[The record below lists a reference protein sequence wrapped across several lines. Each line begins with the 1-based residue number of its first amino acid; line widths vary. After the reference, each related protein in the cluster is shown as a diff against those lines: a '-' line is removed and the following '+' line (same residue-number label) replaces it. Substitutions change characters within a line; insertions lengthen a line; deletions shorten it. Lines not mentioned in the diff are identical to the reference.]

1 MDKRPNILLFY
12 VDQQRFDTLGMH
24 GHPTCK
30 TPALDRL
37 ADGGVDFTRA
47 YSCCGLCSPARAS
60 LMTGLYPHNHGLL
73 TNTHDWQTR
82 RSFEPTSPTF
92 AHLLTG
98 AGYHTSYVGKVH
110 LRTPR
115 DTPLPYGFKEWH
127 RPYQQYLKE
136 RGLKPGEV
144 IGPKYE
150 PPNSLCPWPFA
161 ATYSGSFESFNEYW
175 RAEEGIRI
183 LTERAADCQRNGT
196 PFFLRIDFPG
206 PHLPFIIP
214 EPFASMYDPAS
225 VPEPPEFAETF
236 KNKPRIH
243 AQMPRYW
250 GTENTDWAFW
260 RPVVAKYWGFVTLL
274 DALIGR
280 VMDHLRG
287 LGLERDT
294 AVFYTTDHGDTC
306 GSRRMFDKGYCMYE
320 ELYHI
325 PLIASWPGVWQG
337 GRRCDAFVNHIDL
350 MPTFLEI
357 AGLKPPQGID
367 ARSLMP
373 LLQGQ
378 PPADWPTDAY
388 AEFHGMQ
395 WGLYSQRML
404 VTERHKLVFN
414 AADTDEL
421 YDLQEDPAELNN
433 LIDDLRY
440 APVQRELY
448 LRMFNRMKQTGDAF
462 YRDMWWAKFE
472 AARQDVDFAR
482 DLRYGLKH

>member
-1 MDKRPNILLFY
+1 M
-12 VDQQRFDTLGMH
+12 
-24 GHPTCK
+24 
-30 TPALDRL
+30 
-37 ADGGVDFTRA
+37 
-47 YSCCGLCSPARAS
+47 LC
-60 LMTGLYPHNHGLL
+60 
-73 TNTHDWQTR
+73 
-82 RSFEPTSPTF
+82 
-92 AHLLTG
+92 
-98 AGYHTSYVGKVH
+98 
-110 LRTPR
+110 
-115 DTPLPYGFKEWH
+115 
-127 RPYQQYLKE
+127 
-136 RGLKPGEV
+136 
-144 IGPKYE
+144 
-150 PPNSLCPWPFA
+150 
-161 ATYSGSFESFNEYW
+161 
-175 RAEEGIRI
+175 
-183 LTERAADCQRNGT
+183 
-196 PFFLRIDFPG
+196 
-206 PHLPFIIP
+206 
-214 EPFASMYDPAS
+214 
-225 VPEPPEFAETF
+225 
-236 KNKPRIH
+236 
-243 AQMPRYW
+243 YW
-250 GTENTDWAFW
+250 GTENTDWDFW
-260 RPVVAKYWGFVTLL
+260 RPIVAKYWGFVTLL

-280 VMDHLRG
+280 VMDHLHG

-325 PLIASWPGVWQG
+325 PLIASWPGVWRG

-448 LRMFNRMKQTGDAF
+448 LRMFNRMKQTGDPF
-462 YRDMWWAKFE
+462 YRDLWWAKFE